1 MRRLLVMLWT
11 AAVALVPV
19 GAPRLHAQ
27 EEIFEQGNQLY
38 LEADYTGAVEA
49 YEAVLGAG
57 FESVALH
64 YNLGNAYFKAGDLG
78 RSILSWERARALAPS
93 DPDVLANLELA
104 RSQTADAIEP
114 LPRFWLISA
123 ASWWVGLLP
132 RGVLIALVTVA
143 WLAVGAGIAVRV
155 MARRDELRTVGTWA
169 AVVGAIVVVVF
180 GTNLFV
186 RELGIGRAE
195 RGVILADAVPVRS
208 APADQDDLTL
218 FEIHEGTRVRIGER
232 AGEWAEVVLD
242 DGKVGWVRADVFE
255 EI

>member
-1 MRRLLVMLWT
+1 MRPLV
-11 AAVALVPV
+11 VALSIAAMALAS
-19 GAPRLHAQ
+19 GAGHQLLAQ

-38 LEADYTGAVEA
+38 LEGDYAGAVEA
-49 YEAVLGAG
+49 YQSVLDAG

-64 YNLGNAYFKAGDLG
+64 YNLGNAHFKTGELG
-78 RSILSWERARALAPS
+78 LSILAWERARALAPN

-104 RSQTADAIEP
+104 FSQTADAIEP
-114 LPRFWLISA
+114 LPRFWLISV

-132 RGVLIALVTVA
+132 RGALIALVAAA
-143 WLAVGAGIAVRV
+143 WLIVGAGVAVRV
-155 MARRDELRTVGTWA
+155 LARRDEVRGAGTWA
-169 AVVGAIVVVVF
+169 ALGGASVVLLF

-186 RELGIGRAE
+186 RELGIGAAE

-218 FEIHEGTRVRIGER
+218 FEIHEGTRVRVDER

-242 DGKVGWVRADVFE
+242 DGKVGWVPADVME
-255 EI
+255 VI

>member
-1 MRRLLVMLWT
+1 MRRWVCAIWI
-11 AAVALVPV
+11 VALVLAPI

-38 LEADYTGAVEA
+38 LDGDYARAAEA
-49 YEAVLGAG
+49 YETALDTGL
-57 FESVALH
+57 ESVALH

-93 DPDVLANLELA
+93 DPDVLANLALA

-132 RGVLIALVTVA
+132 RGVLIALVAAA
-143 WLAVGAGIAVRV
+143 WLAVGAGVALRV
-155 MARRDELRTVGTWA
+155 LARRDELRSAGTWA
-169 AVVGAIVVVVF
+169 AGVGAVVVVVL

-186 RELGIGRAE
+186 RELGIGSAE

-208 APADQDDLTL
+208 APADQDELTV
-218 FEIHEGTRVRIGER
+218 FEIHEGTGVRIEER
-232 AGEWAEVVLD
+232 AGDWAEVVLD
-242 DGKVGWVRADVFE
+242 DGKVGWVRADV
-255 EI
+255 IGVI